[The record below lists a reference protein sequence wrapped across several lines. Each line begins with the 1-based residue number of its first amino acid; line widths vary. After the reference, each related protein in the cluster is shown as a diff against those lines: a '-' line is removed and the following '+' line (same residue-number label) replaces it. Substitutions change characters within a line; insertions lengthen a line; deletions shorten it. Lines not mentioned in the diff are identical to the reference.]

1 MILTMEPLSSD
12 ERQLQIS
19 LMLDQ
24 QQRISVAQ
32 ICSAFNISEATARR
46 DLDAL
51 AEHGLVHRVHGGAIA
66 ALQAP
71 PEPPVLKRS
80 REQSSEKQA
89 MARAAAALIEDN
101 DTIFLGSGS
110 TILALAG
117 LLHKRRLTVI
127 SNSLA
132 VINKLSTAAHIELVS
147 LGGSFRPSELS
158 FIGHITEQAL
168 AEVRADKVF
177 ISIRSL
183 DLQHGLTNDHLPET
197 LTDRAILRIGRETII
212 MADHTKLA
220 RISSSFVAP
229 LSVMSALITDA
240 AAPRHIVSSLIEM
253 GIQVYIARQEE

>member
-1 MILTMEPLSSD
+1 MFSIEPLSSD
-12 ERQLQIS
+12 ERQMQIS
-19 LMLDQ
+19 LLLDQ
-24 QQRISVAQ
+24 QQRISIAQ
-32 ICSAFNISEATARR
+32 LCTHFGISEATARR

-71 PEPPVLKRS
+71 PEPPILKRS
-80 REQSSEKQA
+80 REQSLEKQA
-89 MARAAAALIEDN
+89 MAKTAAALIADH

-110 TILALAG
+110 TVLALAN
-117 LLHKRRLTVI
+117 LIQKRRLTVI

-147 LGGSFRPSELS
+147 LGGSYRPSELS

-177 ISIRSL
+177 IGIRSL

-212 MADHTKLA
+212 LADHTKLG

-229 LSVMSALITDA
+229 LSVMSALITDSN
-240 AAPRHIVSSLIEM
+240 APQNFVTALCEM
-253 GIQVYIARQEE
+253 GIQVHIARPEE